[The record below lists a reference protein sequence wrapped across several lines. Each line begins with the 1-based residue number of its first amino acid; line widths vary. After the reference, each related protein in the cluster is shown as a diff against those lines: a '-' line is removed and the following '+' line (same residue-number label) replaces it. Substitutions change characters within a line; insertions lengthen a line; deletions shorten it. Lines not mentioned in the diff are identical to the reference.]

1 MENFNLKK
9 YLAEGTLIKEEID
22 TRAIAQ
28 ALRDEATQPDSAV
41 AKDIFLKYADAVENP
56 TMSLLKMMESELISK
71 YPDTF
76 SGEDDIIGSF
86 MSTR

>member
-1 MENFNLKK
+1 MENFDLQK
-9 YLAEGTLIKEEID
+9 YLAEGKLLKEDIN

-56 TMSLLKMMESELISK
+56 TMSLLKMMENELISK
-71 YPDTF
+71 HPDTF
-76 SGEDDIIGSF
+76 SGEDDIVGSF
-86 MSTR
+86 MSAR